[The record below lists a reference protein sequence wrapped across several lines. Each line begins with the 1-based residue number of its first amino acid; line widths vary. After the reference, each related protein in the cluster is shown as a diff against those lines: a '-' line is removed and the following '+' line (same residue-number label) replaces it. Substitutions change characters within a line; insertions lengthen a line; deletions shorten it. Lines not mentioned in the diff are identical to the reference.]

1 MLTRLL
7 ALSIVLGFSVATLSA
22 QSSPDEQ
29 LAKLAEKY
37 GVSEKV
43 MKAALRANSELGR
56 STVKA
61 QAALHFF
68 AKHGAEG
75 VGAVCAL
82 IERGHDPFQGMW
94 ALPGGFIEMDE
105 RLIDSTR
112 RELEEETG
120 IRAKWLAPACFAGDP
135 GRDPRGRTVSA
146 VFYTLMPEVQKALE
160 NVYYD
165 TAISPFLY
173 RPEIYH
179 HVIRLIGADRILF
192 GSDYP
197 VLPADRLLKEIDAT
211 GIPEED
217 KMEILSG
224 NARRLL
230 NI

>member
-82 IERGHDPFQGMW
+82 IERGQGFHYKTWMLVRAAYRPGSEKPLLELARNPRFAASALECLGGADSPEVRSFLLARLQEEAGKDPSAANFHAAAS
-94 ALPGGFIEMDE
+94 ALA
-105 RLIDSTR
+105 
-112 RELEEETG
+112 RELEELG
-120 IRAKWLAPACFAGDP
+120 
-135 GRDPRGRTVSA
+135 
-146 VFYTLMPEVQKALE
+146 
-160 NVYYD
+160 
-165 TAISPFLY
+165 
-173 RPEIYH
+173 
-179 HVIRLIGADRILF
+179 
-192 GSDYP
+192 
-197 VLPADRLLKEIDAT
+197 
-211 GIPEED
+211 
-217 KMEILSG
+217 
-224 NARRLL
+224 
-230 NI
+230 